1 MAQSKR
7 DIAYLKLSNE
17 EKWEI
22 MMRVNRLAIAFNNG
36 RPIKQPQGKGIIF
49 NQKGNGL
56 I

>member
-22 MMRVNRLAIAFNNG
+22 MMRVNKLAIAFNNG
-36 RPIKQPQGKGIIF
+36 RPIKKPQGKGIVF